1 MNKVLFISQWYPH
14 RYDPMF
20 GLFVRKHAAAVGKLC
35 AVKVVYI
42 HPTDKISTFEI
53 TEHQHNNIT
62 EIIIYYPAQNS
73 TFINKISK
81 SINYLIAYHKGF
93 NYIKKINF
101 KPDIIHAN
109 ILTRT
114 GLLALYYSKKLK
126 IPYVITEHWSRYLP
140 IRNTYSGFLR
150 KQFTKLVI
158 KHASAVFPVS
168 KNLQQAMMSHKLLND
183 NYQVINNVV
192 EDFFFGKFKHESH
205 SKKKILHISCFDE
218 KAKNIKGIISAIYE
232 LSKQRSDFEL
242 ILVGTGTDFD
252 KVYDYY
258 KSLPLD
264 IGLIRFIGEL
274 SPMEVAEQIKNCDF
288 TLMFSNYENSPVVIA
303 ESLACGKPVL
313 STNVGGIP
321 EMINKK
327 NGILIE
333 PRDEKSLTEKINYLL
348 DHCDQYNA
356 EWISLEAE
364 KNYSYKA
371 IGEKLTAE
379 YQRILQQDSK
389 K

>member
-1 MNKVLFISQWYPH
+1 MC
-14 RYDPMF
+14 
-20 GLFVRKHAAAVGKLC
+20 GLFVRKHAEAVGLYNN
-35 AVKVVYI
+35 VKVLYI
-42 HPTDKISTFEI
+42 HPDVHIHQIEI
-53 TEHQHNNIT
+53 TKDLHNNIE
-62 EIIIYYPAQNS
+62 EIIIYFPAQS
-73 TFINKISK
+73 QTIFQKSK
-81 SINYLIAYHKGF
+81 KAINYLIAYRKGF
-93 NYIKKINF
+93 RLLHKSGF
-101 KPDIIHAN
+101 RPDIIHAN

-114 GLLALYYSKKLK
+114 GVMALWQK
-126 IPYVITEHWSRYLP
+126 IINRTPYVITEHWSRYLP

-321 EMINKK
+321 EMINEK

-333 PRDEKSLTEKINYLL
+333 PRDEKSLAEKINYLL